1 MMILVT
7 LGFVAIFAILYF
19 LTDIIWPDHKWR
31 KPKKGQN
38 KKDSRLSNYE
48 FHKNSGDARK
58 HLLDYSHKEFMELKV
73 AAQDRLIEEASSEE
87 CNQWNGSDVI
97 NFKKNWQNARTKIN
111 KESKYIDLFS
121 SIVGWVVPFLILLAL
136 KFLIDF
142 IFKI

>member
-48 FHKNSGDARK
+48 FHKNSGDTRK

-73 AAQDRLIEEASSEE
+73 AAQDRLIEEASPEE
-87 CNQWNGSDVI
+87 CNQWNDSDVI
-97 NFKKNWQNARTKIN
+97 NFKKIGKTRERKLIRNLNTLT
-111 KESKYIDLFS
+111 Y
-121 SIVGWVVPFLILLAL
+121 FLR
-136 KFLIDF
+136 
-142 IFKI
+142 